1 MPGSYLIGIDI
12 GTTGAKAI
20 IFSERGEKIAAGYHE
35 YSCTYPRPGWVEQDV
50 DLIVEKSMEA
60 ASDALRQAKAAGKA
74 AGKAGVQAEEIAAV
88 AFSTQR
94 CCTIFIDDDGKVIR
108 PMISWQD
115 NRPVQELETIKGKL
129 TPEEFYRITSMPLNT
144 TWMISKILWFRKHE
158 PENWKKCAKIVQLQ
172 DYALKRWGA
181 EDYFDDF
188 SDAGFYG
195 LWDPF
200 AMEWSKKILDLFEI
214 PEEMLPKTVASGT
227 VAGTISKEA
236 AQKTGLSPKTPIVV
250 GAGDQN
256 SAALG
261 AGITAP
267 GLLSVSLGT
276 GGLAAAYLA
285 EPFRDPYGMTMVTNH
300 AIPGAWQLEGLQA
313 GAASVYRWFR
323 DEISL
328 TEQEEAKK
336 SGRDV
341 YELMNEMV
349 ARVPAGA
356 KGLAVL
362 PYFAS
367 ATTPRWN
374 PDARGVIA
382 GLSFAHDR
390 DCLARAFMEGITMEV
405 NDMLNSLIN
414 SGVKVEEVHILGGP
428 TKSTIWNQMQ
438 ADIYNRTVKTLKT
451 TDAAPLGAA
460 ICGGAGVTLFPD
472 IRAGAECMVDI
483 DRTYEPE
490 TKKAELYQE
499 LYGIYCRLYEG
510 MAEKGGFEGLARF
523 QEKYFD

>member
-1 MPGSYLIGIDI
+1 MAGTHLIGIDI

-20 IFSERGEKIAAGYHE
+20 IFTDKGEIRASGYYE
-35 YSCTYPRPGWVEQDV
+35 YTCTYPRPGWVEQDV
-50 DLIVEKSMEA
+50 DMIVEKSMEA
-60 ASDALRQAKAAGKA
+60 ASDAV
-74 AGKAGVQAEEIAAV
+74 GKAGIAPEEVAAV

-94 CCTIFIDDDGKVIR
+94 CCTIFLDSDGKLIR

-115 NRPVQELETIKGKL
+115 NRPVQELETIKDKL
-129 TPEEFYRITSMPLNT
+129 APEEFYQITSMPLNT

-158 PENWKKCAKIVQLQ
+158 PENWKRCSKIVQLQ
-172 DYALKRWGA
+172 DYALKYWGA
-181 EDYFDDF
+181 DDYYDDY

-200 AMEWSKKILDLFEI
+200 AMEWNEKILDLFEI
-214 PEEMLPKTVASGT
+214 PQKLLPKTVASGT
-227 VAGTISKEA
+227 VVGTISKQA
-236 AQKTGLSPKTPIVV
+236 AEKTGLSPKTPLVV

-276 GGLAAAYLA
+276 GGLAAAYID
-285 EPFRDPYGMTMVTNH
+285 EPFRDSGCMTMVTNH

-323 DEISL
+323 DEIAL
-328 TEQEEAKK
+328 TELEEAKK
-336 SGRDV
+336 TGRDV
-341 YELMNEMV
+341 YELLNEMV
-349 ARVPAGA
+349 AKVPPGA

-390 DCLARAFMEGITMEV
+390 NCLARAFMEGITMEV
-405 NDMLNSLIN
+405 NDMLSSLTG

-428 TKSTIWNQMQ
+428 TKSPIWNQMQ
-438 ADIYNRTVKTLKT
+438 ADMYNRTVKTVKT

-460 ICGGAGVTLFPD
+460 ICGGAGVGLFHD
-472 IRAGAECMVDI
+472 IPSGAERMVEVDQ
-483 DRTYEPE
+483 TYEPDPE
-490 TKKAELYQE
+490 RAELYRE
-499 LYGIYCRLYEG
+499 LYGIFCRLYEG
-510 MAEKGGFEGLARF
+510 MTEKGGFEALSRF